1 MILDA
6 GTDKARRSLNIV
18 VEMKILLI
26 TLGIVLALAAI
37 GIAAVNM
44 RIASYANGRV
54 FDQIADIP
62 GDDRIGLVLGARVRN
77 GEPSDMLYDRVLA
90 GAELYKAG
98 KTSKLLLSGGGDEPV
113 VMKRL
118 ALEFGVPEEDVIIDE
133 LGLRTYESCVR
144 AKENF
149 QITRVIVVTQ
159 DYHLA
164 RSLYLC
170 QNLGVDAIGLNA
182 TRRPYDSEGFAWNR
196 EYLSRV
202 RAWWDVNL

>member
-1 MILDA
+1 
-6 GTDKARRSLNIV
+6 
-18 VEMKILLI
+18 MKIFLI
-26 TLGIVLALAAI
+26 ILGIFVALVAI
-37 GIAAVNM
+37 GIVAVNM

-54 FDQIADIP
+54 YSNVADVP
-62 GDDRIGLVLGARVRN
+62 NDDRVALVLGARVRN
-77 GEPSDMLYDRVLA
+77 GEPSDMLYDRLLA

-98 KTSKLLLSGGGDEPV
+98 KTSKLLLSGGGDEPA

-118 ALEFGVPEEDVIIDE
+118 TLEFGAPEADIIVDE
-133 LGLRTYESCVR
+133 LGVRTYESCVR

-202 RAWWDVNL
+202 RAWWDVNF